1 MHNPG
6 TTRYSLD
13 LESLYRAVKRPDISG
28 VPRGIRCGRRGF
40 GCRALALF
48 SSEELETP
56 VSTNVNRRQ
65 FERIALNPA
74 YTQVAVRLLDEDHF
88 TLQGHTY
95 DISEGGVQF
104 ELDRGIEPGTR
115 IALQITLPEAF
126 RGQYADIGPGRS
138 VFVFGTVVWLE
149 DEDERGPVRMAAV
162 FTSFAREGD
171 RERLLRQ
178 LAAKAARRAA

>member
-1 MHNPG
+1 
-6 TTRYSLD
+6 
-13 LESLYRAVKRPDISG
+13 
-28 VPRGIRCGRRGF
+28 
-40 GCRALALF
+40 
-48 SSEELETP
+48 
-56 VSTNVNRRQ
+56 VSTIVNRRQ
-65 FERIALNPA
+65 FERFALNAA
-74 YTQVAVRLLDEDHF
+74 YTQIAVRLLDEDRF

-126 RGQYADIGPGRS
+126 RGQHSDIGPGRS
-138 VFVFGTVVWLE
+138 VFVFGTVVWIE
-149 DEDERGPVRMAAV
+149 DENEPGPVRMAAV

-178 LAAKAARRAA
+178 LSVKAARRAA